1 MLLRFFTDKALKRYF
16 DWKASREET
25 IKADTSKLLI
35 TFLQIQVICSFKSIE
50 QEGPVNEI

>member
-1 MLLRFFTDKALKRYF
+1 MLVRLLTGKALKFHF
-16 DWKASREET
+16 DWKAFREET

-50 QEGPVNEI
+50 QEAPVNEI